1 MATARSLMMNLE
13 INNRYVRFLI
23 AGGFN
28 TLFGWLCYA
37 GLILLGAP
45 PWLALILATL
55 TGITFNFITLGGYAF
70 RSLVLNRF
78 PRFVLAYCIIYTTNL
93 VCLKALSPWVDSP
106 ILGQLILTLPLA
118 LLSYIIMSKLVF
130 NTRSAKDL

>member
-1 MATARSLMMNLE
+1 MMNLK
-13 INNRYVRFLI
+13 IDNTYLRFLI

-37 GLILLGAP
+37 AAILLGAP

-55 TGITFNFITLGGYAF
+55 TGVVFNFITLGGYAF

-78 PRFVLAYCIIYTTNL
+78 PRFVLAYCVIYTTNL
-93 VCLKALSPWVDSP
+93 ISLEALKPWVASP
-106 ILGQLILTLPLA
+106 IWGQLILTLPLA
-118 LLSYIIMSKLVF
+118 LLSYLIMSKLVF
-130 NTRSAKDL
+130 NARVAKEL